1 MSPPKHWAA
10 SGKNG
15 SDGWRPNM
23 CDIMLFDEEGDR
35 HVIISWELALQ
46 ATMCTDDYAG
56 SKTGKIGGSD
66 AANVTLDGVTMKG
79 KTSVFAWSVLAGLWS
94 TWNTSTKPDV
104 DKATFKDRLDELKTN
119 HLSDYG
125 GVTVP
130 ASADELA
137 TKEQQY
143 RLLTQFPMPMIVICR
158 PFLEHLM
165 HSCILTVAGRD
176 TGATR
181 TPRRPASPRH

>member
-1 MSPPKHWAA
+1 MSPPKHWSG

-15 SDGWRPNM
+15 NDGWRPNM

-35 HVIISWELALQ
+35 HVIISWELALK
-46 ATMCTDDYAG
+46 ATMCTNTYG
-56 SKTGKIGGSD
+56 SKLGKIGGMD
-66 AANVTLDGVTMKG
+66 AAEVTLTGVNMTK
-79 KTSVFAWSVLAGLWS
+79 KTSVFAWSVLAELWS
-94 TWNTSTKPDV
+94 TWNTSTNADA
-104 DKATFKDRLDELKTN
+104 DKNTFNTHLTELKTN
-119 HLSDYG
+119 HLKDIASI
-125 GVTVP
+125 TVP
-130 ASADELA
+130 DAGQLA

-143 RLLTQFPMPMIVICR
+143 QTLMQFPMPMIVICR

-181 TPRRPASPRH
+181 APHRPAAPRH

>member
-1 MSPPKHWAA
+1 MSPPKHWSS

-46 ATMCTDDYAG
+46 ATMCKNNGGKGMIGGMDASDVTLTG
-56 SKTGKIGGSD
+56 VTPTGK
-66 AANVTLDGVTMKG
+66 N
-79 KTSVFAWSVLAGLWS
+79 SVLAWSVLAELWS
-94 TWNTSTKPDV
+94 KWNTSTNPDG
-104 DKATFKDRLDELKTN
+104 DKGDFKTKLDDLKNNRLA
-119 HLSDYG
+119 DYK

-130 ASADELA
+130 EEGSLA
-137 TKEQQY
+137 TKEAQY
-143 RLLTQFPMPMIVICR
+143 QALMLFPMPMIVICR

-181 TPRRPASPRH
+181 APRRPRLEH